1 MTATER
7 YQQKL
12 QSIPAPGTGCN
23 PYLLGVADLGVMAG
37 IDAQTIHD
45 DIRHAIPRGDRRV
58 GDAEITRAIN
68 RALADHQA
76 GTYTPK
82 PRPVSAVNDGKA
94 ALHKILEQGKY
105 TDEVDIWEA
114 SPRRIWDEPKDHPCL
129 LLSVLYAPD
138 DLIFIGELYQEG
150 ILGDTIRP
158 VSEWIRYFQDGG
170 KTGPHVIPNPLT
182 GTPGLKKSGNGETL
196 RGDLSVKEYR
206 YCVVEFDDLSR
217 EDQIRFWSSA
227 RLPIV
232 ALIDTGGK
240 SIHAWLQVSK
250 LCTKVHTPEQWDEQ
264 IKRRLYERLL
274 IPLGVDPQ
282 CKNASRLSRLPG
294 HFRSEKNS
302 MQRLLWLSN
311 EGRSV

>member
-1 MTATER
+1 MTATDR
-7 YQQKL
+7 YQKKL
-12 QSIPAPGTGCN
+12 HSIPAPGTGCN

-37 IDAQTIHD
+37 IDPQTING
-45 DIRHAIPRGDRRV
+45 DIRQAIPPGDRRV
-58 GDAEITRAIN
+58 SDTEITRAIN
-68 RALADHQA
+68 TALRDHQA
-76 GTYTPK
+76 GTYTPR
-82 PRPVSAVNDGKA
+82 PRPAPAVADGKA
-94 ALHKILEQGKY
+94 ALRRIIDKAPFS
-105 TDEVDIWEA
+105 DEVDIWEA
-114 SPRRIWDEPKDHPCL
+114 SPLRVWDPPKDHAAL
-129 LLSVLYAPD
+129 LLEALYLPD
-138 DLIFIGELYQEG
+138 DLLFIGELYDT
-150 ILGDTIRP
+150 DTIRT
-158 VSEWIRYFQDGG
+158 VAEWLEYFRNGNG
-170 KTGPHVIPNPLT
+170 AGPHIIPNPLT
-182 GTPGLKKSGNGETL
+182 GTLGPKKSGDGETL
-196 RGDLSVKEYR
+196 RGDLTIKEYR

>member
-1 MTATER
+1 MTAVDR
-7 YQQKL
+7 YQAKL
-12 QSIPAPGTGCN
+12 HSIPAPGTGCN
-23 PYLLGVADLGVMAG
+23 PALLGVANLGILSGKALEE
-37 IDAQTIHD
+37 IHD
-45 DIRHAIPRGDRRV
+45 DIRQAIPPGDRRV
-58 GDAEITRAIN
+58 SDAEITRAIN

-82 PRPVSAVNDGKA
+82 HRPAPAVNDGKA
-94 ALHKILEQGKY
+94 ALLKILEQGKY
-105 TDEVDIWEA
+105 IDEVDIWEA
-114 SPRRIWDEPKDHPCL
+114 SPLRIWDEPKDHPCL

-138 DLIFIGELYQEG
+138 DLIFIGELYGEG

-170 KTGPHVIPNPLT
+170 KTGPHIIPNPLT

-227 RLPIV
+227 HLPIV

-250 LCTKVHTPEQWDEQ
+250 LAEVRTLDEWDEQ
-264 IKRRLYERLL
+264 IKVRLYEKLL

-294 HFRSEKNS
+294 HFREEKNS
-302 MQRLLWLSN
+302 MQRLLWLSR
-311 EGRSV
+311 EGRRL